1 MTQPTAA
8 HFYLIGL
15 GANLGDRAH
24 NIAYALATLEAD
36 VRNTV
41 VAESMLWSTPP
52 YLPPDHAQQPGA
64 TPHPDYLNACA
75 VVRTDRAP
83 EPFLETLLACERAMG
98 RVRDPSGPRY
108 QPRPIDLDI
117 ILWSGGA
124 FYSPTLE
131 LPHPRFEL
139 RAFVL
144 MPMQQVFRA
153 LPAAVTV
160 QYDVPALI
168 AALPAADTAA
178 CKPAGPLN
186 R

>member
-1 MTQPTAA
+1 MTQPNAPQ
-8 HFYLIGL
+8 FYLIGL

-24 NIAYALATLEAD
+24 NIAHALAALEAD
-36 VRNTV
+36 ERNTV

-52 YLPPDHAQQPGA
+52 YLPPDHLAQPGA

-75 VVRTDRAP
+75 VVRTDRDP
-83 EPFLETLLACERAMG
+83 ETFLQTLLACERAMG
-98 RVRDPSGPRY
+98 RLRDPHGPRY

-124 FYSPTLE
+124 FRSPTLE
-131 LPHPRFEL
+131 LPHPRFEQ

-144 MPMQQVFRA
+144 MPLQQVFA
-153 LPAAVTV
+153 AMPAQVTA
-160 QYDVPALI
+160 QYNPVALI
-168 AALPAADTAA
+168 AQLPPADAQA
-178 CKPAGPLN
+178 CRQIGPLT